1 MKRHL
6 FGAVASVSAILLI
19 AGCVEDPTAALRG
32 DVDRVVISRTY
43 IELDVGGTIRLF
55 ARAFDAQGNVL
66 PTLPTISVAD
76 GSVATATVDETTSGD
91 PQPQTD
97 FDLAAVGAGSTT
109 ITATVGGVTSDPTT
123 LVSFPTSFG
132 GAVAVSSSALGFDI
146 VTVTATSSIKFD
158 PAATTATI
166 GGAAAYVHSV
176 TADQLELVAS
186 QPNGATGATV
196 SLTNL
201 VFLDE
206 FPTTLD
212 ATTPVTTAAPNFMT
226 DDITTAP
233 DISAGPFPLT
243 FYGVVSGSAPDAIV
257 KVSPAAGLTLSTSV
271 DWIDHDTDID
281 VFYTDASD
289 GFVDCLGC
297 GSSIPETGSWTV
309 TGGDTNYFYVELY
322 SGSTTVFQVKITS
335 P

>member
-1 MKRHL
+1 M
-6 FGAVASVSAILLI
+6 
-19 AGCVEDPTAALRG
+19 AGCVEDPTASLRG

-66 PTLPTISVAD
+66 STLPTISVTD
-76 GSVATATVDETTSGD
+76 GSIATVTVDETTSGD

-97 FDLAAVGAGSTT
+97 FDVAAVGAGSTT
-109 ITATVGGVTSDPTT
+109 ITAAVAGVTSDPTT

-146 VTVTATSSIKFD
+146 VTVTATSNVKFD

-166 GGAAAYVHSV
+166 GGASAFVHSV

-186 QPNGATGATV
+186 QPNGVTGGTV
-196 SLTNL
+196 SLSNL

-206 FPTTLD
+206 FPVTTLD
-212 ATTPVTTAAPNFMT
+212 AVTPVTAAGPSFMT
-226 DDITTAP
+226 DDIATAP

-257 KVSPAAGLTLSTSV
+257 KVSPATSLALSTSV

-309 TGGDTNYFYVELY
+309 TGGDTNHFYVELY